1 MLSGTE
7 IATKHAFFFMSYR
20 SVGRALHKKRTV
32 MEKKLYYCVHC
43 GNVIEK
49 LVDGGVPVVCCGEE
63 MQELTT
69 DKIQQLG

>member
-1 MLSGTE
+1 MD
-7 IATKHAFFFMSYR
+7 
-20 SVGRALHKKRTV
+20 
-32 MEKKLYYCVHC
+32 KKLYYCVHC
-43 GNVIEK
+43 GNVIET

>member
-20 SVGRALHKKRTV
+20 SVGRALNKKRTV